1 MHRRHRAVSE
11 RVWGGGIQ
19 GGRGRGGPYHDLLC
33 DWTRK
38 VLWCLH
44 RRCSRSAAGSG
55 PSRHSVS
62 GKAWSTCQRSARR
75 CHCVAIDGSCL
86 HRMRRSRRSC
96 VRRRRVCRGSIR
108 CRRAGF
114 TSEGCCRVY
123 GAPEFETGRVP
134 EARDARRKVLRARE
148 RDREGSVHRTH
159 ARAHTHFKTQI
170 GLHGVEPVH
179 GELGKCAPYL
189 GHILVPHWLCPSGRR
204 WRWSVALHRTGA
216 EFELCLERER
226 YVQVARRVLRLPRG

>member
-1 MHRRHRAVSE
+1 M
-11 RVWGGGIQ
+11 GGGIQ

-75 CHCVAIDGSCL
+75 CHCVAIDGRCL

-148 RDREGSVHRTH
+148 RDREGSVHT
-159 ARAHTHFKTQI
+159 RAHTHTFQDTDR
-170 GLHGVEPVH
+170 GAHMVLSEACMERGMCAAA
-179 GELGKCAPYL
+179 LG
-189 GHILVPHWLCPSGRR
+189 PHPRAALAVSQRAA
-204 WRWSVALHRTGA
+204 VALVGSPASHR
-216 EFELCLERER
+216 R
-226 YVQVARRVLRLPRG
+226 